1 MYVAFVSYVR
11 SNCICIDHPSSVTR
25 CALSCGKMGK
35 RAAPAQGKLPADLVK
50 RFKSCIT
57 SRECSDPA
65 LKQLHD
71 RYKEAKFDEKKEILE
86 KFEKDTKMK
95 FVSQYLKERV
105 ESKETQEEE
114 AGEWLTEKQIAG
126 KENLDIND
134 DDDKAELKIILAGF
148 ESRKHVNEQLAA
160 LGRMQY
166 KYVIQSSSV
175 VTKSSESFLW
185 SDAVCGKEAA
195 EKKAVVASGED
206 ATNLTINYEVAC
218 AKILKD
224 IDHCKKTWEK
234 QEVLYTKLKN
244 HADVS
249 ADGKKAMKDAFTKVD
264 EVWPTVEDARDNHS
278 QDETGHTMLKETM
291 KVFGER
297 VDSFI
302 AENNKNKDVLS
313 RKKTLPRPSEIRQH
327 TM

>member
-1 MYVAFVSYVR
+1 
-11 SNCICIDHPSSVTR
+11 
-25 CALSCGKMGK
+25 
-35 RAAPAQGKLPADLVK
+35 
-50 RFKSCIT
+50 
-57 SRECSDPA
+57 
-65 LKQLHD
+65 
-71 RYKEAKFDEKKEILE
+71 
-86 KFEKDTKMK
+86 
-95 FVSQYLKERV
+95 
-105 ESKETQEEE
+105 
-114 AGEWLTEKQIAG
+114 
-126 KENLDIND
+126 
-134 DDDKAELKIILAGF
+134 
-148 ESRKHVNEQLAA
+148 
-160 LGRMQY
+160 MQY

-249 ADGKKAMKDAFTKVD
+249 ADGKKAMKDAMTKVD

-313 RKKTLPRPSEIRQH
+313 RKKNPAKTK
-327 TM
+327 